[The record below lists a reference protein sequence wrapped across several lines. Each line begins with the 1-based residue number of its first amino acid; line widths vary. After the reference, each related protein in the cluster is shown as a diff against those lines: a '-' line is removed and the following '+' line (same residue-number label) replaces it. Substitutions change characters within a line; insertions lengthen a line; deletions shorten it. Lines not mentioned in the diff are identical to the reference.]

1 MGNSNTS
8 KRLTEM
14 EERNIV
20 INCLSI
26 LKGQIPNAFAKVPKY
41 PNKKVP
47 IANIQLV
54 KTLDQFKEEYK
65 SPTVIYIK

>member
-8 KRLTEM
+8 KRLTKT
-14 EERNIV
+14 EEKNI
-20 INCLSI
+20 IQNCLNM
-26 LKGQIPNAFAKVPKY
+26 LKARIPNICPRAPKY
-41 PNKKVP
+41 PDRKVP

-65 SPTVIYIK
+65 SPTVFS